1 MSQHGDGSLSSGQ
14 VGEAMVVKEYL
25 TMELL
30 EMSNEIILHNLACET
45 VGYGGQMG
53 IRQCFQKRD

>member
-1 MSQHGDGSLSSGQ
+1 MSQHGDGGLSSGQ

-30 EMSNEIILHNLACET
+30 ELEKS
-45 VGYGGQMG
+45 
-53 IRQCFQKRD
+53 FK